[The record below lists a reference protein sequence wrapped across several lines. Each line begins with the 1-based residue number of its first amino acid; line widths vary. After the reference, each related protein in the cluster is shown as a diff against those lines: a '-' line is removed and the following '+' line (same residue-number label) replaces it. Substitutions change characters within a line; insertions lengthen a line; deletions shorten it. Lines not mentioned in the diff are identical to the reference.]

1 MGIRKLFNPDVRSVD
16 RKMKSRFMVCL
27 LILSA
32 CGSKKK
38 DFKPHQRLLTFQSS
52 TVMSQD
58 SIISICESDTS
69 FMKRIEN
76 ENFENKS
83 DTIRYDED
91 MIYVSYLSIV
101 NGCAQYSGDIEIKD
115 DSIFLKLKNI
125 NGLECTEMRC
135 DRLIFGIRNVENKK
149 YKIYKK

>member
-1 MGIRKLFNPDVRSVD
+1 
-16 RKMKSRFMVCL
+16 MKNRFIVCL
-27 LILSA
+27 FILSA
-32 CGSKKK
+32 CGSKKEE
-38 DFKPHQRLLTFQSS
+38 FKPHQRLLTFQGY

-69 FMKRIEN
+69 FMQRIEN

-125 NGLECTEMRC
+125 NGLYCTEMRC
-135 DRLIFGIRNVENKK
+135 DRLMFGIRNVENKK
-149 YKIYKK
+149 YKIFKK

>member
-16 RKMKSRFMVCL
+16 RKMKSRFTVCL

>member
-38 DFKPHQRLLTFQSS
+38 DFTPHQRLLTFQSS

-69 FMKRIEN
+69 FMQRIEN

-125 NGLECTEMRC
+125 NGLYCTEMRC
-135 DRLIFGIRNVENKK
+135 DRLMFGIRNVENKK
-149 YKIYKK
+149 YKIFKK

>member
-32 CGSKKK
+32 CGSKKM